1 MIRRALVVDDEPAIA
16 RLVEINLK
24 RDGYAV
30 SIARDGVEAL
40 EKVRAERPDII
51 VCDVMMPRMDGL
63 QVLRQLKADATT
75 RDIPVIMLT
84 AKAQHEDIFNGW
96 QAGTEMYL
104 TKPFSPPELLMF
116 VRRLTRTQTEAD
128 DGRIR
133 I

>member
-1 MIRRALVVDDEPAIA
+1 MLQRALVVDDEAAIA

-24 RDGYAV
+24 RAGYEV

-40 EKVRAERPDII
+40 EKVRDQRPDII
-51 VCDVMMPRMDGL
+51 ICDVMMPRLDGI
-63 QVLRQLKADATT
+63 QVLRQLKADAAT

-84 AKAQHEDIFNGW
+84 AKSQHEDILNGW
-96 QAGTEMYL
+96 QSGTEMYL

-116 VRRLTRTQTEAD
+116 VRRLTRPSTAAD